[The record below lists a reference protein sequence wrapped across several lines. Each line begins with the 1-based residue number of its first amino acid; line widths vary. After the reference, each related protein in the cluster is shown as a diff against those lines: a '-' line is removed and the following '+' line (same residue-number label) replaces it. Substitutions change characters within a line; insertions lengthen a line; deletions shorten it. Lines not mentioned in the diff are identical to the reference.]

1 MFRFHIVAC
10 FHLRLMQ
17 NNMRIWVMVTIHRFI
32 KKCQSCQ
39 KVWMG
44 FWVCFFCL
52 FVCYFFPGSRS
63 RNSSSV
69 IVDLTTDAHI
79 LLLDLQVFAVLLYFS
94 NDAEFQNVRLW
105 TETGQPGELCRGVS
119 CWNPWMLRAQEWRYD
134 LLSDKRNG
142 GSLCE
147 GLQICIRFIPSVN
160 TAQSPIVSKSLVVWM
175 DEVYIRMFFSLRNV
189 N

>member
-1 MFRFHIVAC
+1 MPVLSEIC
-10 FHLRLMQ
+10 SL
-17 NNMRIWVMVTIHRFI
+17 N
-32 KKCQSCQ
+32 
-39 KVWMG
+39 G
-44 FWVCFFCL
+44 FLGLFVFS
-52 FVCYFFPGSRS
+52 FVCYFFQAARS
-63 RNSSSV
+63 RNSSSAM
-69 IVDLTTDAHI
+69 VDLTIDTHI
-79 LLLDLQVFAVLLYFS
+79 LLLNLQVFAVLLYFS
-94 NDAEFQNVRLW
+94 DDAEFQNVRLW

-147 GLQICIRFIPSVN
+147 GLQICIGFIPSVN
-160 TAQSPIVSKSLVVWM
+160 TAQSPTVSKSLVVWM